1 MIGEIVFSQNWR
13 KMKMGK
19 MDAPDTHFLSGAE
32 GWMELGDCKSALA
45 ELELISENFRGHFE
59 VLQVRWHIH
68 NRMGDWET
76 CLNVSLSMIEASP
89 EQPQGW
95 INHGNSLFYLQR
107 FQEAFELLL
116 PVIKRFPHDEA
127 IPYNLACYKC
137 QSGELGEAREWLE
150 RALKVGDSKRVKKMA
165 VNDPDLTPLWEHGVK
180 IK

>member
-1 MIGEIVFSQNWR
+1 LIGDIVFSQDWR

-76 CLNVSLSMIEASP
+76 CLNVSLRMIEASP
-89 EQPQGW
+89 
-95 INHGNSLFYLQR
+95 
-107 FQEAFELLL
+107 
-116 PVIKRFPHDEA
+116 
-127 IPYNLACYKC
+127 
-137 QSGELGEAREWLE
+137 
-150 RALKVGDSKRVKKMA
+150 
-165 VNDPDLTPLWEHGVK
+165 
-180 IK
+180 